1 MVAEKT
7 IVNIGQTDG
16 TTVRIT
22 IEGEDRSPLY
32 GLSIGN
38 EFSGDL
44 INTKFKDYTFKIT
57 GGSDSD
63 GVPMRGDIEGPLRKR
78 PLLSGG
84 AGYRVKKHGV
94 RKRKLVRGA
103 EVFDDIA
110 QLNVKVIK
118 AGKKPLSEA

>member
-7 IVNIGQTDG
+7 IVNIGQKDG
-16 TTVRIT
+16 STVRMT
-22 IEGEDRSPLY
+22 IEGDDRSPLY

-44 INTKFKDYTFKIT
+44 LDDKFKDYMFKIT

-63 GVPMRGDIEGPLRKR
+63 GVPMRGDIEGPARIR
-78 PLLSGG
+78 PLLSHGI
-84 AGYRVKKHGV
+84 GYKAKRRGV
-94 RKRKLVRGA
+94 RKRKLIRGA

-110 QLNVKVIK
+110 QLNVKVVK
-118 AGKKPLSEA
+118 KGKKPLTDA

>member
-7 IVNIGQTDG
+7 IVNIGQKDG
-16 TTVRIT
+16 STVRVT
-22 IEGEDRSPLY
+22 IEGDDRTPLF
-32 GLSIGN
+32 GLSVGN

-44 INTKFKDYTFKIT
+44 LNNNFKDYTFKIT

-63 GVPMRGDIEGPLRKR
+63 GVPMRGDIVGPSRTR

-84 AGYRVKKHGV
+84 VGYKVKRKGV
-94 RKRKLVRGA
+94 RRRKLIRGA

>member
-7 IVNIGQTDG
+7 IVNIGQKDG
-16 TTVRIT
+16 STVRMT
-22 IEGEDRSPLY
+22 IEGDDRTPLY

-38 EFSGDL
+38 EFSGELFDS
-44 INTKFKDYTFKIT
+44 KYKDYTFKVT

-63 GVPMRGDIEGPLRKR
+63 GVPMRGDIEGVMRIR

-84 AGYRVKKHGV
+84 VGYNPKRKGV
-94 RKRKLVRGA
+94 RMRKLIRGS
-103 EVFDDIA
+103 EIFDDIA
-110 QLNVKVIK
+110 QLNVMVLK

>member
-7 IVNIGQTDG
+7 ILNIGQKDG

-22 IEGEDRSPLY
+22 IEGDDRTPIY

-38 EFSGDL
+38 EFSGNL
-44 INTKFKDYTFKIT
+44 IDDKFKDYTFKVT

-63 GVPMRGDIEGPLRKR
+63 GVPMRGDIEGPLRTR

-84 AGYRVKKHGV
+84 VGYVVKRRGV
-94 RKRKLVRGA
+94 RKRKLIRGA

-118 AGKKPLSEA
+118 AGKKALSEA

>member
-7 IVNIGQTDG
+7 ILNIGQQDG

-22 IEGEDRSPLY
+22 IEGEDRTPLY

-44 INTKFKDYTFKIT
+44 IDTKFKDYTFKVT

-63 GVPMRGDIEGPLRKR
+63 GVPMRGDVEGPLRTR
-78 PLLSGG
+78 PHISSRH
-84 AGYRVKKHGV
+84 GYIVKKRGL
-94 RKRKLVRGA
+94 RKRKLIRGA

-118 AGKKPLSEA
+118 AGKKALSEA

>member
-7 IVNIGQTDG
+7 IVNIGQKDG
-16 TTVRIT
+16 STVRMT
-22 IEGEDRSPLY
+22 IEGDDRTPLY

-38 EFSGDL
+38 EFSGEL
-44 INTKFKDYTFKIT
+44 FNSKYKDYTFKVT

-63 GVPMRGDIEGPLRKR
+63 GVPMRGDIEGVMRKR

-84 AGYRVKKHGV
+84 VGYNPKRKGV
-94 RKRKLVRGA
+94 RMRKLIRGS
-103 EVFDDIA
+103 EIFDDIA
-110 QLNVKVIK
+110 QLNVMVLK

>member
-7 IVNIGQTDG
+7 IVNIGQKDG
-16 TTVRIT
+16 STERMT
-22 IEGEDRSPLY
+22 IEGDDRIPLY

-44 INTKFKDYTFKIT
+44 FDPKFKDYTFKIT

-63 GVPMRGDIEGPLRKR
+63 GVPMRGDIEGVMRKR
-78 PLLSGG
+78 PLIGG
-84 AGYRVKKHGV
+84 GVGYNPKRKGV
-94 RKRKLVRGA
+94 RKRKLIRGS

-110 QLNVKVIK
+110 QLNIMVIE
-118 AGKKPLSEA
+118 AGKTPLSEA

>member
-7 IVNIGQTDG
+7 ILNIGQQDG

-22 IEGEDRSPLY
+22 IEGEDRTPLY

-44 INTKFKDYTFKIT
+44 IDTKFKDYTLKVT

-63 GVPMRGDIEGPLRKR
+63 GVPMRGDVEGPLRTR
-78 PLLSGG
+78 PLLSSGP
-84 AGYRVKKHGV
+84 GYIVKKRGL
-94 RKRKLVRGA
+94 RKRKLIRGA

-118 AGKKPLSEA
+118 AGKKALSEA